1 MLMSLLTL
9 VNKYL
14 NNGELKT
21 VKSKRLP
28 IAVKQSANYQT
39 LREKAISKK
48 RNMSYFCK
56 MGVKLFSCLVR
67 KFHVLYKSIK
77 TCLYKFPS
85 FPYISGI
92 VLLSV
97 IIFSIHKGACPQ
109 TWNNGSKNQV
119 P

>member
-67 KFHVLYKSIK
+67 KFHVLYKQLKLAYINFHH
-77 TCLYKFPS
+77 FPTFQGLS
-85 FPYISGI
+85 FY
-92 VLLSV
+92 
-97 IIFSIHKGACPQ
+97 Q
-109 TWNNGSKNQV
+109 
-119 P
+119 